1 MTSHDHKIKT
11 TLKTFSPL
19 GAGFFFF
26 FLASQ
31 TYLCVS
37 EGAEVARATVITH
50 NCILRDA
57 LNSVPPLLC
66 ASGAVPSR

>member
-1 MTSHDHKIKT
+1 MTSHDQKKK

-19 GAGFFFF
+19 SAGFFF
-26 FLASQ
+26 LPLE

-37 EGAEVARATVITH
+37 EGAEVAGATVITH
-50 NCILRDA
+50 NRILRDA